1 MAEETPA
8 RYCGNC
14 GHELS
19 PTDQFC
25 RNCGTPVHRAATVP
39 TPEADVSVPPPP
51 QGLQGASEP
60 TDTQKSWLWK
70 WWPFAAVVF
79 VFILLAASVG
89 GNSGGS
95 GSGSVGGNGGGG
107 GGKLAEK
114 PKQEQ
119 SATELAD
126 LFANGQFY
134 TFLQKENKDGDQL
147 ILGVL
152 AGSESDSQID
162 KIAREIDYDKS
173 RYDVVTVGVLTKDDV
188 TQKQIEEMTK
198 EDESVTG
205 LSNEDFNQQGILVI
219 SNSKAAESAFGAAP
233 GEHTYFTSYKAMQQA
248 VSESAAERAAEK
260 GPEQAEEPQAE
271 KKPKPKSEYSVGQ

>member
-1 MAEETPA
+1 MEYKGLISCACPCTPSYLSSLADRFADDFRLRSSARMLRGGKGRSMAETPA

-14 GHELS
+14 GNELE
-19 PTDQFC
+19 PEDRFC
-25 RNCGTPVHRAATVP
+25 QNCGKPVHQAARVP
-39 TPEADVSVPPPP
+39 TPEADVPLPPPP
-51 QGLQGASEP
+51 QTIQGVSDPAN
-60 TDTQKSWLWK
+60 TQKSWLWK

-173 RYDVVTVGVLTKDDV
+173 RYDVVTVGVLTKDD
-188 TQKQIEEMTK
+188 
-198 EDESVTG
+198 
-205 LSNEDFNQQGILVI
+205 
-219 SNSKAAESAFGAAP
+219 
-233 GEHTYFTSYKAMQQA
+233 
-248 VSESAAERAAEK
+248 
-260 GPEQAEEPQAE
+260 
-271 KKPKPKSEYSVGQ
+271 